1 MDFFCLEKK
10 LVIEID
16 GGYHNTLDQKE
27 ADCKRQEWLERNGY
41 RVLRFP
47 NHEVLENVDEV
58 REKIKASLPSPLPI

>member
-1 MDFFCLEKK
+1 MTFCLEKK

-16 GGYHNTLDQKE
+16 GGYYNTLDQKE
-27 ADCKRQEWLERNGY
+27 TDCKRQEWLERNGY

-58 REKIKASLPSPLPI
+58 REKMVICLEMMGG